1 MRWAAR
7 VWPVACLT
15 LMVSS
20 AAAQEMPQ
28 TGAPAEWA
36 IPALEPQVFTF
47 IQADRLEGRRS
58 DGEEA
63 YLLEAQG
70 WVGTDTSKFWGKVD
84 GDGAFEE
91 GVERVEL
98 QALYSR
104 MMSPFFDL
112 QVGLRQD
119 VTPGVADRTH
129 AVVGVQ
135 GLAPYWFELEGAFF
149 VSHTGDVTARLEA
162 EYELLFSQRV
172 VLQSRIEFN
181 AAFREIEALG
191 IGSGLSSAEAA
202 LRLRY
207 EIRREFAPYV
217 GVSWRQTTGGTAD
230 LARAAGGRS
239 AMTSFVAGLR
249 LWY

>member
-1 MRWAAR
+1 MRRKAF
-7 VWPVACLT
+7 VWPVACLAV
-15 LMVSS
+15 MVGS
-20 AAAQEMPQ
+20 AAAQETPQ

-36 IPALEPQVFTF
+36 NPALEPKVFTF
-47 IQADRLEGRRS
+47 VQADRLEGRTS
-58 DGEEA
+58 DGEGA

-84 GDGAFEE
+84 GDGAFEG
-91 GVERVEL
+91 GVEGVEL

-119 VTPGVADRTH
+119 VASDVARTH
-129 AVVGVQ
+129 LVVGVQ
-135 GLAPYWFELEGAFF
+135 GLAPYWFELDGVFF

-172 VLQSRIEFN
+172 ILQPRTELN
-181 AAFREIEALG
+181 VAFQEIEALG
-191 IGSGLSSAEAA
+191 IGSGLSSAEVG

-207 EIRREFAPYV
+207 EFRRELAPYV
-217 GVSWRQTTGGTAD
+217 GVSWRQATGGTAD
-230 LARAAGGRS
+230 FARAAGARS
-239 AMTSFVAGLR
+239 EGTSFVAGLR
-249 LWY
+249 LWF